1 MGLCDEDTY
10 KKVKLLMNELD
21 IDETYLEVI
30 KPALEKKEMENG
42 LPVIAMKV
50 NRKIITGK
58 QTDLLTPAGT
68 VVLNAIKYLSKI
80 PDDIYLLSP
89 SVLDPILKM
98 KEDIGIGDR
107 LTLSEVLT
115 ALSICS
121 VTNPLAA
128 KAISFLPKLKNCEA
142 HSTYIVTNGD
152 KKTLKNLKINL
163 TCENEFLEES
173 L

>member
-1 MGLCDEDTY
+1 
-10 KKVKLLMNELD
+10 
-21 IDETYLEVI
+21 
-30 KPALEKKEMENG
+30 
-42 LPVIAMKV
+42 MKV

-68 VVLNAIKYLSKI
+68 VILNAIKYLSKI

-89 SVLDPILKM
+89 SVLEPMLKLK
-98 KEDIGIGDR
+98 KEMGSGNR

-128 KAISFLPKLKNCEA
+128 KAMACLTKLNNMEA
-142 HSTYIVTNGD
+142 HATYIVTGND
-152 KKTLKNLKINL
+152 KRTLKELKINL
-163 TCENEFLEES
+163 TCENEFLEQ
-173 L
+173 